1 MKLLRIVP
9 VLALLLQGCASGPLG
24 STPTST
30 PTLPPTVTP
39 SVTPTATITPTPF
52 PTSTPTLH
60 PTQVESGANGLPIF
74 PEASISR
81 GDKIEIAFSQAVLN
95 ELDVRAIVI
104 EQAALDDLRQ
114 MLLGQWLYILRAPDY
129 KTVNPK
135 DLDSLRRANS
145 LSDGMGI
152 QLEGQYLN
160 VKPSLEI
167 RIDFVRGCREK
178 ERDEF
183 TLLRQSLSQQTKGR
197 VLTQG
202 GYGVSTIGRM
212 QGGGGNIYG
221 FTYIT
226 SYSIRMVNYV
236 DCLLV
241 GKYRGHAAEAAAE
254 MLRTSAI
261 YSYEIILMYMRHIPG
276 FASDVLNNKHFEY
289 RIITYDKKLIG
300 LAVLG
305 GCLLEEFFCP
315 EGSAA
320 WRFSIMPYG
329 P

>member
-1 MKLLRIVP
+1 MKNLWVIP
-9 VLALLLQGCASGPLG
+9 VLALLLQGCAGLALEP
-24 STPTST
+24 TPTST
-30 PTLPPTVTP
+30 PTLPPTSTS
-39 SVTPTATITPTPF
+39 SVTPTATITLTPL

-60 PTQVESGANGLPIF
+60 PTLVESGADSLPIF
-74 PEASISR
+74 PEASTSR

-95 ELDVRAIVI
+95 ELDVQAIVI
-104 EQAALDDLRQ
+104 DQAVLDDLRQ

-135 DLDSLRRANS
+135 DLDSLKRANN

-167 RIDFVRGCREK
+167 RIDFVRGCRDK
-178 ERDEF
+178 GQDEF
-183 TLLRQSLSQQTKGR
+183 DLLKESLSQQSKGH

-202 GYGVSTIGRM
+202 GYGFSTIGRM
-212 QGGGGNIYG
+212 QGGGGNIHG

-236 DCLLV
+236 DCVLI
-241 GKYRGHAAEAAAE
+241 GKYRGHAAEAVAE

-276 FASDVLNNKHFEY
+276 LASDVLNNKHFEY

-305 GCLLEEFFCP
+305 GCPLEEFFCP
-315 EGSAA
+315 EGTAT
-320 WRFSIMPYG
+320 WRFSIVPYG